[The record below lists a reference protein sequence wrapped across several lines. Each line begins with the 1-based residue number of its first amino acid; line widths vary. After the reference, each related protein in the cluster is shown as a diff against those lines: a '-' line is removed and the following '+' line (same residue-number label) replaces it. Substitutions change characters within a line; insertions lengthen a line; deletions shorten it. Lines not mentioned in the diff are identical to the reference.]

1 MSQDTAA
8 SLSALN
14 SPRFLW
20 VDLQLKALC
29 AQKSDSD
36 ILDVLQ
42 NLPRG
47 LGKTYDRVL
56 QQIHERPEQLQ
67 NLARKCLMWVLYAIR
82 LLTTIEL
89 QRVVAIE
96 WPESKKSTS
105 NL

>member
-1 MSQDTAA
+1 MSQETAA

-36 ILDVLQ
+36 ILGVLQ
-42 NLPRG
+42 HLSRG
-47 LGKTYDRVL
+47 LDKTYDRVL
-56 QQIHERPEQLQ
+56 QQIHERPEQRQ
-67 NLARKCLMWVLYAIR
+67 NLARKCLIWGCYAIR
-82 LLTTIEL
+82 LLTTTEL
-89 QRVVAIE
+89 HRVVAIE